1 MPEKPSPHTG
11 HRERMRK
18 RLAATSPAGFADH
31 EILEMLLYYTYAR
44 GDTNEIAHALIE
56 AFGSIEGIL
65 DADPARLQTVL
76 GVGESCAVFLTLL
89 GEISRRYFTQKISD
103 KESERAVLD
112 TPERLASYLALRF
125 VGATK
130 ELAYALLLDNS
141 MRPVDCF
148 PISTGTVSGVS
159 ISVRDIAERAYT
171 KKAAAVVLAHN
182 HPGGIAVPSSED
194 ISLTLRISE
203 ALSLLGIPLVEHFVF
218 SDRSYA
224 PILCRFEER
233 QAESVAASPLF
244 DKIKQN
250 FQKKKGDRS

>member
-1 MPEKPSPHTG
+1 MPQKPSPHVG

-65 DADPARLQTVL
+65 DTDPARLQTVL
-76 GVGESCAVFLTLL
+76 GVGQSCAVFLTLL
-89 GEISRRYFTQKISD
+89 GEISRRYLTQKVSGG
-103 KESERAVLD
+103 EGERAVLD

-125 VGATK
+125 VGATR

-148 PISTGTVSGVS
+148 PISAGTVSGVS

-182 HPGGIAVPSSED
+182 HPGGVAVPSSED
-194 ISLTLRISE
+194 IALTHRVGE

-218 SDRSYA
+218 SDKAYA
-224 PILCRFEER
+224 PILCRF
-233 QAESVAASPLF
+233 QESVTESAAASPLF

-250 FQKKKGDRS
+250 FHKKKGDRS